1 MPAETIVTKQPAD
14 IEDPPLE
21 PVNKITP
28 SQKVILHCFVYVHKK
43 TIAAICSKKCT
54 AQRKD
59 VIFYS
64 LYVTEKTR
72 VRTCYLELTL
82 HSVWLSFIKDW
93 SASCLRK
100 RMPEKKR
107 ERKKPD
113 KCETDNTFIWN
124 TKHEFVLFLKMQ
136 FRIQGWHNIWEICEM
151 G

>member
-72 VRTCYLELTL
+72 VRTCCLELTL

-93 SASCLRK
+93 KDWSASCLPK
-100 RMPEKKR
+100 WMPEKKER
-107 ERKKPD
+107 EKNPTSVKLTTLLY
-113 KCETDNTFIWN
+113 EIQNMN
-124 TKHEFVLFLKMQ
+124 LFC
-136 FRIQGWHNIWEICEM
+136 F
-151 G
+151 